1 MRQLRRV
8 NQISVS
14 GWLTVF
20 FEKKQFW
27 AFWTTIE
34 EGRAR
39 GIPKISVTFRHF
51 LSFSIQ
57 LVLLIYVDMRLTTR
71 MMRLVIPP
79 CLVVCYHNTSYC
91 DFPCLPPSETAH
103 TNTSHFFGELS
114 TTLQI
119 NVRKITFFLLTQ
131 VAFLTWTFTSQSW
144 TVGILGLKNTFWTFL
159 INLQFFMLLSWWS
172 TQLVQGANTHNIG
185 D

>member
-1 MRQLRRV
+1 MFLAGSPVSLKKSNFEHFEQLLRKGG
-8 NQISVS
+8 QGVS
-14 GWLTVF
+14 QKYLWLF
-20 FEKKQFW
+20 AIFCL
-27 AFWTTIE
+27 
-34 EGRAR
+34 
-39 GIPKISVTFRHF
+39 F
-51 LSFSIQ
+51 LYNWFCW
-57 LVLLIYVDMRLTTR
+57 YVDMRLTTR

-131 VAFLTWTFTSQSW
+131 VAFLTGTFTSQSW

>member
-1 MRQLRRV
+1 MFLAGSPFSLR
-8 NQISVS
+8 
-14 GWLTVF
+14 
-20 FEKKQFW
+20 KKQFW
-27 AFWTTIE
+27 AFWTIE
-34 EGRAR
+34 EGRA
-39 GIPKISVTFRHF
+39 KIKIYATFRHF
-51 LSFSIQ
+51 LSFF
-57 LVLLIYVDMRLTTR
+57 LYNWFCWYVDMRLTTR